1 MVTNPSMD
9 DELRKNSLS
18 VDARLGSL
26 VGNDSGYA
34 TFEPDDN
41 GQNTP
46 VASPSSPPVMLGATA
61 QLSADRA
68 RVETSD
74 APTTIERVVPSVGN
88 LIERIEN
95 YIVKNTYNT
104 NLINIFKIET
114 NTKNKNIKKTQK
126 ENIKKIQ
133 KEKTVQKENTK
144 KAQKENNDKK
154 TKNKIMAVSFN
165 KKYVHF
171 NLLMLIFKKFL
182 RSHEM

>member
-1 MVTNPSMD
+1 MGMVTNPSMD

-46 VASPSSPPVMLGATA
+46 VTSPSSPPVMLGATA

-95 YIVKNTYNT
+95 YI
-104 NLINIFKIET
+104 IET

-133 KEKTVQKENTK
+133 KEKTVQK
-144 KAQKENNDKK
+144 
-154 TKNKIMAVSFN
+154 
-165 KKYVHF
+165 
-171 NLLMLIFKKFL
+171 
-182 RSHEM
+182 

>member
-1 MVTNPSMD
+1 MGMVTNPSMD

-34 TFEPDDN
+34 TFESHDN

-46 VASPSSPPVMLGATA
+46 VASPSSPPVMLGAAA
-61 QLSADRA
+61 QSSG
-68 RVETSD
+68 EWTSIKTTD

-88 LIERIEN
+88 LIEKIEN

-104 NLINIFKIET
+104 HLINIFKIET

-144 KAQKENNDKK
+144 KVQK
-154 TKNKIMAVSFN
+154 
-165 KKYVHF
+165 
-171 NLLMLIFKKFL
+171 
-182 RSHEM
+182 